1 MAGWTSSS
9 WPTPP
14 SDQDKQ
20 YNHAQ
25 LSIGSCST
33 YTFEEERDQRERAK
47 CWRNLTEYSSPYK
60 VGLIQM
66 VQRLLKAVVYVADFH
81 SNVCLHRNVR
91 LVKPNRVRALSFNKR
106 CTICISLSLTIKRG
120 KRLVKPFIFILASK
134 RLSKFDSVSDSSIR
148 LSVFLRILLET
159 LSRPWYRQYLDSR
172 PLTIARRRKVQ

>member
-14 SDQDKQ
+14 SHLDKQ
-20 YNHAQ
+20 FNHAQ
-25 LSIGSCST
+25 LSSGSQ
-33 YTFEEERDQRERAK
+33 YVHLQGGWDQRERVQ

-66 VQRLLKAVVYVADFH
+66 VQRLLKAVVYLADFH
-81 SNVCLHRNVR
+81 SNVCLHGNVR
-91 LVKPNRVRALSFNKR
+91 FVSQIVWCALSFNKR

-120 KRLVKPFIFILASK
+120 KRLVKPVIFILTSK
-134 RLSKFDSVSDSSIR
+134 RLSKFDSVSDSLIR

-159 LSRPWYRQYLDSR
+159 LSRPWYRQCLDSR
-172 PLTIARRRKVQ
+172 PLTITRRRKVQ